1 MRLFGLAA
9 AQGHADAQCD
19 LGTRLLMGG
28 EGGQQDVAEAMRLF
42 GLAAALGHADAQE
55 YLIC

>member
-1 MRLFGLAA
+1 
-9 AQGHADAQCD
+9 
-19 LGTRLLMGG
+19 MGG